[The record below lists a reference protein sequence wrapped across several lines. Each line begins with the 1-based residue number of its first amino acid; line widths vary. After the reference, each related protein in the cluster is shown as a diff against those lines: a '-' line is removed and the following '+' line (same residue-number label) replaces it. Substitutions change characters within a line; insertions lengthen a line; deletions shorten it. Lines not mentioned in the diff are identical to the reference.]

1 MVMLQRREVVSKIN
15 QGRGDALM
23 VTGLGSS
30 SYDLHAAGDDDRN
43 FYLWGAMGG
52 AAMTGLGVAMA
63 QPDKHVIVLTGD
75 GEMLMGIG
83 ALATIGVQQPKNLS
97 IIVLDNGHYGETGM
111 QASHTQ
117 FGVDLP
123 GIASASGLPVTMSVT
138 NEAELNKLIEAITAQ
153 QQGKDGAIFAS
164 VKVAPESPERSLPIV
179 DGVEIKNRFRRTLGL
194 QPL

>member
-1 MVMLQRREVVSKIN
+1 MLQRREVVSKIN
-15 QGRGDALM
+15 QARGDALM

-63 QPDKHVIVLTGD
+63 QPDKHIIVLTGD

-138 NEAELNKLIEAITAQ
+138 NDAELNKLIEAITAQ
-153 QQGKDGAIFAS
+153 QQGKGGAIFAS
-164 VKVAPESPERSLPIV
+164 VKVAAESPERSLPIV

>member
-1 MVMLQRREVVSKIN
+1 MLNRREIVSVICN
-15 QGRGDALM
+15 HCPDSLFIS
-23 VTGLGSS
+23 GLGSA
-30 SYDLHAAGDDDRN
+30 SYDLHAAGDNNRN

-63 QPDKHVIVLTGD
+63 QPDKHIIVLTGD

-138 NEAELNKLIEAITAQ
+138 NEAELDKLIEAITAQ
-153 QQGKDGAIFAS
+153 QSGKGGAIFAS
-164 VKVAPESPERSLPIV
+164 IKVAAASPERSLPVV

>member
-1 MVMLQRREVVSKIN
+1 MLQRREVVSRIN
-15 QGRGDALM
+15 QKRGDALM

-63 QPDKHVIVLTGD
+63 QPDKHIIVLTGD

-123 GIASASGLPVTMSVT
+123 GIASASGLPVAMSVT
-138 NEAELNKLIEAITAQ
+138 NEAELDELIEAITAQ
-153 QQGKDGAIFAS
+153 QSGKGGAIFAS
-164 VKVAPESPERSLPIV
+164 IKVAAASPERSLPVV

>member
-1 MVMLQRREVVSKIN
+1 MLQRREVVSRIN
-15 QGRGDALM
+15 QKRGDALM

-63 QPDKHVIVLTGD
+63 QPDKHIIVLTGD

-138 NEAELNKLIEAITAQ
+138 NEAELDKLIEAITAQ
-153 QQGKDGAIFAS
+153 QLGKGGAIFAS
-164 VKVAPESPERSLPIV
+164 IKVAAESPERSLPVV

>member
-1 MVMLQRREVVSKIN
+1 MLQRREVVSKIN

-30 SYDLHAAGDDDRN
+30 SYDLHAACDDERN

-63 QPDKHVIVLTGD
+63 QPDKQIIVLTGD

-138 NEAELNKLIEAITAQ
+138 NEAELDKLIEATTAQ
-153 QQGKDGAIFAS
+153 QQGKGGTIFAS
-164 VKVAPESPERSLPIV
+164 VKVKPESPERSLPIV

>member
-1 MVMLQRREVVSKIN
+1 MLQRREVVSKIN
-15 QGRGDALM
+15 KGRGDALM

-63 QPDKHVIVLTGD
+63 QPDKHIIVLTGD

-123 GIASASGLPVTMSVT
+123 GIASASGLPVAMSVT
-138 NEAELNKLIEAITAQ
+138 NEADLDKLIEAITAQ
-153 QQGKDGAIFAS
+153 QSGKGGAIFAS
-164 VKVAPESPERSLPIV
+164 IKVAAASPERSLPVV

>member
-1 MVMLQRREVVSKIN
+1 MLQRRKVVSKIN
-15 QGRGDALM
+15 KGRCDALM

-63 QPDKHVIVLTGD
+63 QPDKPVIVLTGD

-83 ALATIGVQQPKNLS
+83 ALSTIGVQQPKNLS

-138 NEAELNKLIEAITAQ
+138 NEAELDKLIEAITAQ
-153 QQGKDGAIFAS
+153 QQGKGGAIFAS

>member
-1 MVMLQRREVVSKIN
+1 MLQRREVVSRIN
-15 QGRGDALM
+15 QKRGDALM

-63 QPDKHVIVLTGD
+63 QPDKHIIVLTGD

-138 NEAELNKLIEAITAQ
+138 NEAELDELIEAITAQ
-153 QQGKDGAIFAS
+153 QSGKGGAIFAS
-164 VKVAPESPERSLPIV
+164 IKVAAASPERSLPVV

>member
-1 MVMLQRREVVSKIN
+1 MLQRREVVSKIN
-15 QGRGDALM
+15 KGRGDALM

-63 QPDKHVIVLTGD
+63 QPDKHIIVLTGD

>member
-1 MVMLQRREVVSKIN
+1 MLQRREVVSKIN

-63 QPDKHVIVLTGD
+63 QPDKHIIVLTGD

-138 NEAELNKLIEAITAQ
+138 NEAEL
-153 QQGKDGAIFAS
+153 
-164 VKVAPESPERSLPIV
+164 
-179 DGVEIKNRFRRTLGL
+179 
-194 QPL
+194 